1 MSSTTIETKPS
12 QSRQKPIRKRKPRG
26 PKKKRLVKA
35 LSDGSQ
41 EVVVHCAYNCGRT
54 YTTLPCHIDR
64 NSWHRT
70 LRKLN
75 AHEAQRCRLAPNKTK
90 CLKLTGGKNGTVT
103 EDEGS
108 PASTASSGVED
119 VPSFSVPKQQGET
132 TLSSQQQQQQHRS
145 SAPPPRRGSGE
156 RAGTILAELKRNT
169 EAIRRASGTSSGSSE
184 GEENEKKT
192 DTSIARALMSL
203 MSPRSSSAGSVSS
216 DVFRGVIAVSP
227 RVDHLSSSSSSSRR
241 LSGIKRMA
249 SNELI
254 SPTPQSRRR
263 SVVGPI
269 PGARN

>member
-1 MSSTTIETKPS
+1 M
-12 QSRQKPIRKRKPRG
+12 
-26 PKKKRLVKA
+26 
-35 LSDGSQ
+35 
-41 EVVVHCAYNCGRT
+41 VHCAYNCGRT

-132 TLSSQQQQQQHRS
+132 TLSSQQQQQHRS

>member
-1 MSSTTIETKPS
+1 MSSNTIETN
-12 QSRQKPIRKRKPRG
+12 SRNQQKPIRKRKPRG
-26 PKKKRLVKA
+26 PKKKRLVKP
-35 LSDGSQ
+35 LGDGSQ

-119 VPSFSVPKQQGET
+119 VPSFSVPKQRGEAI
-132 TLSSQQQQQQHRS
+132 LSSQQQHRS
-145 SAPPPRRGSGE
+145 STPSRRGSGE

-184 GEENEKKT
+184 GEENEKRA

-203 MSPRSSSAGSVSS
+203 MSPRSSSADSVSS